1 MSARDFLRS
10 NAATLV
16 IGLLALAV
24 GTVAG
29 WSDAFARAVLAPPP
43 ILRLLLSAAAF
54 LLGIA
59 WLLQALERLS
69 GDPEPPVLV
78 RGVRYVFPAVAA
90 FAAAIGWFVG
100 QAVPVVIAL
109 VVAGID
115 VLETTF
121 LLIVLVARGPDQR
134 A

>member
-10 NAATLV
+10 NAATLA

-24 GTVAG
+24 GTLAG
-29 WSDAFARAVLAPPP
+29 WSDVFARAVLAPPP

-54 LLGIA
+54 LLGVA

-69 GDPEPPVLV
+69 GSPEPAGLV
-78 RGVRYVFPAVAA
+78 RGVRFVFLAVAA
-90 FAAAIGWFVG
+90 FAAALGWLVG

-109 VVAGID
+109 VIAGVD
-115 VLETTF
+115 VVETTV
-121 LLIVLVARGPDQR
+121 LLVVLVARGPDR
-134 A
+134 GA